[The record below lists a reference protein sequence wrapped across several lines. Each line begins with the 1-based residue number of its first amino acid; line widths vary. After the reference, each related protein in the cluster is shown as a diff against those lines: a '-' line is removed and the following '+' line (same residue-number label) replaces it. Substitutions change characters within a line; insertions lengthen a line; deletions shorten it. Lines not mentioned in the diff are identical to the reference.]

1 MPLKSEGF
9 PPQEQVAQIHLNHV
23 EPDLDDTPVLLRK
36 LVDTQSHF
44 RMISLIPYYL
54 LFYN

>member
-1 MPLKSEGF
+1 MRPKSEGF
-9 PPQEQVAQIHLNHV
+9 QLEEPAAQIHLKYA

-44 RMISLIPYYL
+44 RIISLIPYY
-54 LFYN
+54 